1 MAQRMTDRQ
10 IDLLKCEVR
19 LEVLENQRRELTT
32 LIAMMKKTIKYL
44 KGLK

>member
-1 MAQRMTDRQ
+1 MAQRMTDLQ

-19 LEVLENQRRELTT
+19 LEVLESQRRELTT